1 MVLLLYQNQAKSF
14 EVYNK
19 LKEEEVMEFLLARK
33 QDAEQVY
40 ELVQETIRTVYPK
53 YYLKEIVD
61 MFCEFHSKENIL
73 KDMEAGNTYILSEN
87 NEIIGTGTKKE
98 NHITRV
104 YVLPGFQRKG
114 YGSFIMGKLEEK
126 IKEQYDSAEIDASL
140 PACNLYARLGYQ
152 TVDHGIWECKNGV
165 IQVYEIMKK
174 QLRNFPGERIKLRP
188 YKPQDAEKIIRWI
201 KDERALRLWSSDR
214 YGVYPVTAEDM
225 NYKYLECNGD
235 CEEPDNFYPMT
246 AVSGEGIVGRLIL
259 RYMDEAQ
266 KTVRIGF
273 VIVDDTKRGK
283 GYGKRM
289 IQMAIRYAFDM
300 LQAEKV
306 TLGVFENNP
315 SAYYCYKAA
324 GFQEIETDRNFM
336 YEFSGEQWN
345 CIEMEVNRG

>member
-1 MVLLLYQNQAKSF
+1 
-14 EVYNK
+14 
-19 LKEEEVMEFLLARK
+19 MEFTLAK
-33 QDAEQVY
+33 KHDAEQVY
-40 ELVQETIRTVYPK
+40 WLVQETIRAVYPN

-61 MFCEFHSKENIL
+61 MFCEFHSRAAIL
-73 KDMEAGNTYILSEN
+73 EDIEAGNTYILSDN
-87 NEIIGTGTKKE
+87 GKLIGTGTAKE

-104 YVLPGFQRKG
+104 YVLPGFQRRG
-114 YGSFIMGKLEEK
+114 YGSFIMERLEEK
-126 IKEQYDSAEIDASL
+126 IKERYDSVDIDASL
-140 PACNLYARLGYQ
+140 PACKLYAKLGYQ

-174 QLRNFPGERIKLRP
+174 QLRKKPADGLKLRP
-188 YKPQDAEKIIRWI
+188 YKPQDAETIIRWI

-214 YGVYPVTAEDM
+214 YGDYPVTAEDM

-246 AVSGEGIVGRLIL
+246 AVSEEGIVGHLIL
-259 RYMDEAQ
+259 RYTDKEQ
-266 KTVRIGF
+266 KTIRIGF

-289 IQMAIRYAFDM
+289 IQMATRYAFLM

-306 TLGVFENNP
+306 TLGVFENNS
-315 SAYYCYKAA
+315 SAYYCYKTA
-324 GFQEIETDRNFM
+324 GFEEIETDRKFV

-345 CIEMEVNRG
+345 CIEMEVNGV